1 MAGLIL
7 CRSRYAKRPYYI
19 SNMGIN
25 IYSLEELCYYIYNN
39 IYLIGTDLFD
49 DRLVSFIN
57 NELEENELA
66 SQIEFL
72 LRENAGLSE
81 LVVTILQYVDY
92 YSDSEILALR
102 NIMDELDSQNA
113 LERLKARADNFL
125 TNKRYGSAI
134 KNYDSI
140 VCSKKDRNLTEE
152 FYGSVWH
159 NMGVAYS
166 GMYDFYQAKRCFDR
180 AYVLNR
186 NENSKKAALYA
197 DCLDDSRKYN
207 DSEDEEEY
215 IVCREIETVMDNA
228 LMDASYDRVKDI
240 CSLHD
245 EGDIASYYEQADRLI
260 EEWKIDYRNYVR

>member
-7 CRSRYAKRPYYI
+7 CRSRYADRPYYI

-49 DRLVSFIN
+49 EGLVTFIN
-57 NELEENELA
+57 DELNESELA

-72 LRENAGLSE
+72 TKEKAGLME
-81 LVVTILQYVDY
+81 LVMTVLQYVDY
-92 YSDSEILALR
+92 YSDSEVLALR
-102 NIMDELDSQNA
+102 NIIDELDSQNA

-125 TNKRYGSAI
+125 SNKRYGSAI
-134 KNYDSI
+134 RNYDSI
-140 VCSKKDRNLTEE
+140 VCSKKDRRLSEE

-159 NMGVAYS
+159 NMGVAYA

-186 NENSKKAALYA
+186 NENSQKAAMYA
-197 DCLDDSRKYN
+197 DCLNDSRKYN
-207 DSEDEEEY
+207 DSEDEDEY
-215 IVCREIETVMDNA
+215 IACREIETVMDNA
-228 LMDASYDRVKDI
+228 VMDGSYDRIKDI
-240 CSLHD
+240 SSLHE
-245 EGDIASYYEQADRLI
+245 EGDIAAYYEKADRLM
-260 EEWKIDYRNYVR
+260 EEWKNDYRNYVR